1 MKKQKKY
8 FISIILSACM
18 LIFPLTSYAGGIP
31 VFDGAQVANTLQQI
45 IHMKEQIDN
54 QIQQIAELKNQ
65 VSALTGSKGVGSAFS
80 ETALEQLP
88 TEWKD
93 LYGSIANTDYKKMIQ
108 GKTYTPD
115 TAMKQLV
122 NNYDSSVQA
131 FNDTK
136 LRLNNLQKMI
146 KKIDSTTDI
155 KAAQDLQNRI
165 AAESAIIQNNQ
176 TKLDMMARLAE
187 QMEKIEY
194 YKRMDRRSCYAKN
207 FKSQNWDACK

>member
-1 MKKQKKY
+1 MKNQKKY

-18 LIFPLTSYAGGIP
+18 LILPVTSYASGIP
-31 VFDGAQVANTLQQI
+31 VFDGANAANALQQI

-187 QMEKIEY
+187 QMEKIEH
-194 YKRMDRRSCYAKN
+194 YKRADRSACYAKN
-207 FKSQNWDACK
+207 FETRNWDACK